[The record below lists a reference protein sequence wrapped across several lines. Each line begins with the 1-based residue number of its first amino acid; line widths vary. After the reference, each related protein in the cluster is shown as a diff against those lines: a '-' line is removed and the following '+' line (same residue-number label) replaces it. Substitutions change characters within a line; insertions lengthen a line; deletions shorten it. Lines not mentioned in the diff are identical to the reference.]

1 MVERINMCI
10 LLLTTILFVS
20 CKFFGNSG
28 ASKEDASLLDAANKI
43 SNSRI
48 ATSSGK
54 QEENTSDTT
63 GEDKKNK
70 SIPEMLADVPAAA
83 TSKEKQETK
92 NKLTE
97 EDNKKLIDF
106 FSKTKTYK
114 YSLDSIYNKYT
125 RSYGTIATYGSCG
138 DYSIGCFSTGPSE
151 KRKKALGEL
160 KKNKLEEEYS
170 KLSKMLKSAVS
181 SYKDNTLEDA
191 IKKYAKAI
199 EQASEA
205 ENKIETVKDYTEAK
219 NATEEKKEKSVD
231 HLKTVR
237 GVLPVIKKTIETACL
252 SYVDAFVALISSLSC
267 NEFKQAI
274 NEFNAAAKQYANG
287 DKGDN
292 AVDVIVGPISGMTYI
307 EFEDEGFKRAKMFAN
322 NKKGR
327 EVENMIKAID
337 KLLTIY
343 KKVKS

>member
-70 SIPEMLADVPAAA
+70 SIPEMLADVPAA

-92 NKLTE
+92 DKLTE

-106 FSKTKTYK
+106 FSKTKTYQ

-191 IKKYAKAI
+191 IKKYAEAI

-231 HLKTVR
+231 HLKTAT

-252 SYVDAFVALISSLSC
+252 SYVDAFVALTSSLSC

-274 NEFNAAAKQYANG
+274 N
-287 DKGDN
+287 
-292 AVDVIVGPISGMTYI
+292 
-307 EFEDEGFKRAKMFAN
+307 
-322 NKKGR
+322 
-327 EVENMIKAID
+327 
-337 KLLTIY
+337 
-343 KKVKS
+343 

>member
-63 GEDKKNK
+63 GEAKKNK
-70 SIPEMLADVPAAA
+70 SIPEMLADAPAV
-83 TSKEKQETK
+83 TSKD
-92 NKLTE
+92 KLTE
-97 EDNKKLIDF
+97 EDNKKLMDF
-106 FSKTKTYK
+106 FSKTKK
-114 YSLDSIYNKYT
+114 YQSGLDSIYNKYT
-125 RSYGTIATYGSCG
+125 RSYGTINTYGSCG

-151 KRKKALGEL
+151 NRKKALDEL
-160 KKNKLEEEYS
+160 KQNKLEEEYS

-181 SYKDNTLEDA
+181 SYKDATLEDA
-191 IKKYAKAI
+191 IEKYRKAI

-205 ENKIETVKDYTEAK
+205 ENKIETVKDYADAK
-219 NATEEKKEKSVD
+219 SATAEKKKKNVD
-231 HLKTVR
+231 HLKTAR
-237 GVLPVIKKTIETACL
+237 SVLPIIKKTIEMACL
-252 SYVDAFVALISSLSC
+252 SYADAFVAVTSSLSC

-274 NEFNAAAKQYANG
+274 NEFNVAAKQHANG

-292 AVDVIVGPISGMTYI
+292 AVDVIVGTISGMTS
-307 EFEDEGFKRAKMFAN
+307 EFEDAGFKRAKMFAS
-322 NKKGR
+322 NKKGS

-337 KLLTIY
+337 KLSAIY
-343 KKVKS
+343 KKVK

>member
-1 MVERINMCI
+1 MMERINMCI
-10 LLLTTILFVS
+10 LLLAIILLVS

-28 ASKEDASLLDAANKI
+28 ASKEGDSSLDAANKI

-48 ATSSGK
+48 ATSSGN
-54 QEENTSDTT
+54 QEENISDTI

-70 SIPEMLADVPAAA
+70 SISEMLADVPAAA
-83 TSKEKQETK
+83 TSKDKQETK
-92 NKLTE
+92 DKLTE
-97 EDNKKLIDF
+97 EDNKKLVDF
-106 FSKTKTYK
+106 FSKTTTYQS
-114 YSLDSIYNKYT
+114 SLDSIYNKYT

-151 KRKKALGEL
+151 KRKKALDEL

-191 IKKYAKAI
+191 IKKYVEAI

-219 NATEEKKEKSVD
+219 NITEEKKKKNVD
-231 HLKTVR
+231 HLKIAKD
-237 GVLPVIKKTIETACL
+237 VLPVIKKTIETACL
-252 SYVDAFVALISSLSC
+252 SYADAFVALTSSLSC

-292 AVDVIVGPISGMTYI
+292 AVDVIIGPISGMTYI
-307 EFEDEGFKRAKMFAN
+307 GFEDEGFKRAKMFAN
-322 NKKGR
+322 NKKGS

-343 KKVKS
+343 KKVKA

>member
-160 KKNKLEEEYS
+160 KK
-170 KLSKMLKSAVS
+170 
-181 SYKDNTLEDA
+181 
-191 IKKYAKAI
+191 
-199 EQASEA
+199 
-205 ENKIETVKDYTEAK
+205 
-219 NATEEKKEKSVD
+219 
-231 HLKTVR
+231 
-237 GVLPVIKKTIETACL
+237 
-252 SYVDAFVALISSLSC
+252 
-267 NEFKQAI
+267 I
-274 NEFNAAAKQYANG
+274 N
-287 DKGDN
+287 
-292 AVDVIVGPISGMTYI
+292 
-307 EFEDEGFKRAKMFAN
+307 
-322 NKKGR
+322 
-327 EVENMIKAID
+327 
-337 KLLTIY
+337 
-343 KKVKS
+343 